1 MGTAQRR
8 TALIAAGAF
17 VVVFVVVLATKWHY
31 AARTPPSVEQAK
43 PATEPLPDVKG
54 AAKGPSVSSETVPQF
69 ESSAPATESTAVKP
83 VVIGTVKPWTE
94 IARMPPYVKA
104 SSDERMAIRDLY
116 WRTCVEEKIPL
127 EQRTPAYWQFVRS
140 WEGIESG
147 SPGAPSRTTYAQLQ
161 REQQPRVPSPVD
173 AETMRRWCRTQ
184 PPGT

>member
-1 MGTAQRR
+1 MRTTSRR
-8 TALIAAGAF
+8 TALIAACAF
-17 VVVFVVVLATKWHY
+17 VLAFVGVLVAEWRH
-31 AARTPPSVEQAK
+31 AARTAPATEH
-43 PATEPLPDVKG
+43 ATEPLPDVEGATKG
-54 AAKGPSVSSETVPQF
+54 TSVSPEAVAKF

-104 SSDERMAIRDLY
+104 SPDERMAIRDLY

-127 EQRTPAYWQFVRS
+127 EQRMPSYWQFVRS

-184 PPGT
+184 APGA